1 VKDNYGENRANHYL
15 DAKGS
20 KILFCSMAAER
31 KTLLGAAANLLAWT
45 ARKLS
50 VKTSLSRLINN

>member
-1 VKDNYGENRANHYL
+1 MVKIGRIIIWMLRGLKYF
-15 DAKGS
+15 S
-20 KILFCSMAAER
+20 AAWLQKE

-45 ARKLS
+45 AMKLS